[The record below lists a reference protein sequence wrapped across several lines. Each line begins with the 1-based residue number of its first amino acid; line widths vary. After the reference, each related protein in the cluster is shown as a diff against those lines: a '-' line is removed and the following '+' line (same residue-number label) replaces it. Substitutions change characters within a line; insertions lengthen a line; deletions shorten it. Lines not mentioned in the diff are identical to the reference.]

1 MALGILCQQFPRS
14 IQMGVFPNAGKNIQ
28 HFASVWLRVLRAI
41 GSEERQTIC
50 AREINQFAIDLLLP
64 TNEMPLDFNKDIF
77 ASTDIDQKPR
87 NLGERMHPAC
97 CVWHPG
103 KHFFRSTGYRTMPAG
118 SGRSPEVLPNPPR
131 IAGAR
136 PNILR
141 TALSRCANAPGLVA
155 RTSFCN
161 PCDPSPGQ
169 AKCRRLPSTI
179 RSR

>member
-77 ASTDIDQKPR
+77 ASTDIDQKSR
-87 NLGERMHPAC
+87 AIRRFVGRLTRSLLLGRFLNLP
-97 CVWHPG
+97 V
-103 KHFFRSTGYRTMPAG
+103 
-118 SGRSPEVLPNPPR
+118 N
-131 IAGAR
+131 IA
-136 PNILR
+136 
-141 TALSRCANAPGLVA
+141 
-155 RTSFCN
+155 
-161 PCDPSPGQ
+161 
-169 AKCRRLPSTI
+169 RLPAAPFCETLVMVSV
-179 RSR
+179 

>member
-87 NLGERMHPAC
+87 VILGSACILRAVFGILANTSFVRQDTERCPL
-97 CVWHPG
+97 
-103 KHFFRSTGYRTMPAG
+103 
-118 SGRSPEVLPNPPR
+118 E
-131 IAGAR
+131 AGA
-136 PNILR
+136 PQKYYQTLR
-141 TALSRCANAPGLVA
+141 ELRELAPTYCALPFLAA
-155 RTSFCN
+155 
-161 PCDPSPGQ
+161 Q
-169 AKCRRLPSTI
+169 MRLG
-179 RSR
+179 